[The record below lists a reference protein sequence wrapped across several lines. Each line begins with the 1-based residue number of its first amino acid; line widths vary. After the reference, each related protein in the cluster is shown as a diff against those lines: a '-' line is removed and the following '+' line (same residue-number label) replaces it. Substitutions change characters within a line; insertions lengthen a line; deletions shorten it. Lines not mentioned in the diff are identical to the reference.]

1 MAEIEKMKATK
12 VIVPSSSQLSSPIVP
27 VRKKDGSLRICIDY
41 RKLNAVSCSDAYP
54 IPRIDDLI
62 DLLGTAT
69 YISTLDLAKGYWQV
83 PLSPDAAAKTAFP
96 SPIGLFEF
104 TVMPF
109 GLQGAPA
116 TFQRLMDSVLADLS
130 FCAAYL
136 DDVIIF
142 SKSWME
148 HVVHLERVIE
158 RLEKAGLTFKASKCQ
173 IGMRECVYLR
183 HVVGNGCVKPESS
196 KIEAVSS
203 FPVPRTKKQVR
214 SFLGLSG
221 YYRRFIPDYASVAA
235 PLSDLTRKSLPKEVN
250 WTEKCHKAFGTLK
263 QYLEGSPI
271 LKNPD
276 FSCGFVLQTD
286 ASDYGVGAVL
296 SQADDDGV
304 EHPVAYYSRKFLERE
319 RRYSTVE
326 NECLAI
332 KLSIQAFKVYLLG
345 RHFVVQTD
353 HHALTWLHRLKEN
366 NARLSRWSLALQPY
380 DFEVKYR
387 AGKLN
392 GNADALSRIHV
403 P

>member
-1 MAEIEKMKATK
+1 M
-12 VIVPSSSQLSSPIVP
+12 
-27 VRKKDGSLRICIDY
+27 
-41 RKLNAVSCSDAYP
+41 
-54 IPRIDDLI
+54 
-62 DLLGTAT
+62 LGTAT

-96 SPIGLFEF
+96 SPIGLFEI

-148 HVVHLERVIE
+148 HVVHLERVFE
-158 RLEKAGLTFKASKCQ
+158 RLEKAGLTVKASKCQ
-173 IGMRECVYLR
+173 IGMRECVYLG

-221 YYRRFIPDYASVAA
+221 YYRRFILDYASVAA

-263 QYLEGSPI
+263 QCLGGSPI

-276 FSCGFVLQTD
+276 FSRGFVLQTD

-326 NECLAI
+326 KECLAI
-332 KLSIQAFKVYLLG
+332 KLGIEAFKVYLLG